1 MKNSYIILISFFGL
15 LFSSESTNA
24 QTITKSVDKT
34 SVYIGEEF
42 TYAITVDNVS
52 SLSSI
57 NTIVDDFG
65 QNVDIL
71 SVDYGNTLDL
81 LITWGICSLTQNTS
95 ANNELT
101 ITFPNCTG
109 APIGGTLSF
118 NVTVRLNQ
126 SACNLTKYNN
136 TAQLN
141 LSNNT
146 TINSNNTSVSIDN
159 SNPFVLQKSYF
170 KYNASSEEIYYDV
183 RLSSKS
189 GNFLTLQ
196 NGTELFQDIFTIPSC
211 FQNIT
216 ANDIEVVYIPDENN
230 RSSETAIPHY
240 TQIIGNQLIAEWQ
253 LPPGIQNTN
262 ESSLLYVVKIKLQ
275 QANCQCTTSYN
286 IKNEAEFKY
295 DNVCNTQYTLQDSYT
310 IQKGSNFCDFN
321 SGMPGGGNG
330 TPSSG
335 LGTGTGG
342 NICELDFS
350 KSYQLDG
357 NDMGLT
363 MKGCKGKYLITV
375 RNCSDS
381 LVYKGIKIKDLVP
394 TELQI
399 TGINHPGFTMIDNGN
414 QLDFYRDRMLPG
426 EAYTL
431 EVGFIVTTNLQD
443 HTIKNCADIDLD
455 AENQYNSNQKQLTN
469 TFCTSFKTVPN
480 KVTVITRKSI
490 CSKPSQSCGFAKDN
504 YLPDDEVEYELFF
517 YNYGSADGTN
527 VTIEDRLPRYFD
539 LQSITVYKNQS
550 GSSARR
556 EPCNLDEYKDI
567 TNDVVINRQRRT
579 NNLKIDLKN
588 HILDAFTCKG
598 VSFYKIRIKGKIE
611 SNVVNGQ
618 YRNQFVVDFKDQSLQ
633 TNVQEVSNMAPY
645 TVNLDNFIM
654 IDKLIVNE
662 QSDCDNH
669 TQKIT
674 YQVKVYNL
682 GNTNVNVDIE
692 DFIPNINNVN
702 IIQGP
707 HNFKSCLQIG
717 PPSPNLCIPTTTLA
731 NINGTWTNLQN
742 GFRLIKQETYPCTL
756 LVIEYDVLFDTRLL
770 TNDEVVEACNQLKVW
785 AYTGR
790 VRIRHDS
797 YKKNP
802 IAYPNNIVVNSQP
815 ELNAMFL
822 NAKTAEE
829 QRYVMQ
835 LVKAY
840 KTNPKSFALPNNF
853 NKVDALGNIPG
864 LPSLDGQYF
873 GIDEKQECADLKDCL
888 KEFPSECINSTGT
901 SDIKLEILGINL
913 TTGEISTRLT
923 NNTSN
928 RIAKVEYILTD
939 VVHKEVVCEPIYIG
953 PRPLKCNTCTGNIT
967 GNFRPKDNTP
977 LVTLNLNSNNFNG
990 IAATYKEQNTVVY
1003 GNIGATSSITTVDKN
1018 FMFPII
1024 KNCSGYFEFT
1034 ITTIVYFEN
1043 CDACIA
1049 TDAIDFRTSYQP
1061 LIYNPNLNNTGHPI
1075 QFN

>member
-1 MKNSYIILISFFGL
+1 MKNLYIILISFFGL

-42 TYAITVDNVS
+42 TYTIIVDNVNN
-52 SLSSI
+52 LSNI
-57 NTIVDDFG
+57 NTIIDDFG

-81 LITWGICSLTQNTS
+81 LITWGICPLTQNTS
-95 ANNELT
+95 ATNELT
-101 ITFPNCTG
+101 ITFPNCSG
-109 APIGGTLSF
+109 APIGGTFSF

-126 SACNLTKYNN
+126 NACNLTQYNN

-141 LSNNT
+141 LANNT
-146 TINSNNTSVSIDN
+146 IINSNNTNVTIDK
-159 SNPFVLQKSYF
+159 SNPFELQKSYF
-170 KYNASSEEIYYDV
+170 KYDGLSEQIYYDV

-189 GNFLTLQ
+189 GNFFTLQ
-196 NGTELFQDIFTIPSC
+196 NGTELFRDIFTIPSC

-216 ANDIEVVYIPDENN
+216 TNDIEVVYIPDESS
-230 RSSETAIPHY
+230 RVSETMIPHY

-253 LPPGIQNTN
+253 LPAGIQNTN
-262 ESSLLYVVKIKLQ
+262 ESSLLYVVKIKLS
-275 QANCQCTTSYN
+275 QANCQCTTLYN

-295 DNVCNTQYTLQDSYT
+295 DNVCNIQYTLQDSYT

-321 SGMPGGGNG
+321 SGMPGSGNG

-335 LGTGTGG
+335 SGNGTGG
-342 NICELDFS
+342 NTCELDFS

-363 MKGCKGKYLITV
+363 MKGCEGKYFITV

-381 LVYKGIKIKDLVP
+381 LVYNKIKIKDFVP
-394 TELQI
+394 NELQI
-399 TGINHPGFTMIDNGN
+399 TGITHPGFTLIDNGN
-414 QLDFYRDRMLPG
+414 QLDFYRDAMQPG
-426 EAYTL
+426 EAYTF
-431 EVGFIVTTNLQD
+431 EIGFIVTTNLQD
-443 HTIKNCADIDLD
+443 HTITNCADIDLD
-455 AENQYNSNQKQLTN
+455 AENQYNSNQKQLTS
-469 TFCTSFKTVPN
+469 TSCTSFKTVPN
-480 KVTVITRKSI
+480 KVTVVTRKNI
-490 CSKPSQSCGFAKDN
+490 CSNPNQSCGFAKDT

-527 VTIEDRLPRYFD
+527 VTIEERLPIYFD
-539 LQSITVYKNQS
+539 MQSITVYKNQS
-550 GSSARR
+550 GTSARR
-556 EPCNLDEYKDI
+556 EPCNLDEYEDI
-567 TNDVVINRQRRT
+567 TNDVRINRS
-579 NNLKIDLKN
+579 NNNKLKIGLQN

-611 SNVVNGQ
+611 SNVVSGQ
-618 YRNQFVVDFKDQSLQ
+618 YRNQFVVDFQDQSLQ
-633 TNVQEVSNMAPY
+633 TNVQEVSNMVPY

-654 IDKLIVNE
+654 IDKSASDPQI
-662 QSDCDNH
+662 DCDNH
-669 TQKIT
+669 TGKVT
-674 YQVKVYNL
+674 YQIKVYNL

-692 DFIPNINNVN
+692 DIIPNINNVN

-717 PPSPNLCIPTTTLA
+717 PPSPNPCIPTTTLA

-770 TNDEVVEACNQLKVW
+770 TKDEVVEACNQLKVW
-785 AYTGR
+785 AYKGNYR
-790 VRIRHDS
+790 VRHDS

-802 IAYPNNIVVNSQP
+802 DTYSNNIIVNSQP
-815 ELNAMFL
+815 TLNAMFI
-822 NAKTAEE
+822 NAKTSEE

-840 KTNPKSFALPNNF
+840 KTNPKSFAVPNNF

-864 LPSLDGQYF
+864 LPSLGGQYF

-888 KEFPSECINSTGT
+888 KDFSSECVNSTGT
-901 SDIKLEILGINL
+901 SGIKLEILGISS

-928 RIAKVEYILTD
+928 RVAKVEYILTD
-939 VVHKEVVCEPIYIG
+939 VVYKEVECEPIYIG
-953 PRPLKCNTCTGNIT
+953 PRPLGCNTCTGNST
-967 GNFRPKDNTP
+967 GEFRPKDSSPLGTLSLNT
-977 LVTLNLNSNNFNG
+977 NNYNG
-990 IAATYKEQNTVVY
+990 IAATYKEQNTVTY
-1003 GNIGATSSITTVDKN
+1003 GSLGNSSVINTVNKN
-1018 FMFPII
+1018 FMFPVI
-1024 KNCSGYFEFT
+1024 KNCSGYFEFS
-1034 ITTIVYFEN
+1034 ITAIVYFEN

-1049 TDAIDFRTSYQP
+1049 TDAIDFRTSFEP
-1061 LIYNPNLNNTGHPI
+1061 IINTTGTISNVPK
-1075 QFN
+1075 F